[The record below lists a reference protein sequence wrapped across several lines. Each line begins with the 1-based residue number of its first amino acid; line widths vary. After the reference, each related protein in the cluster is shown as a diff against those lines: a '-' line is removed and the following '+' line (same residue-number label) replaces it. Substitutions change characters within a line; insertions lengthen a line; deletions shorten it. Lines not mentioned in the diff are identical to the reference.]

1 MDYRRLRLPEPPM
14 ITLVQSLDTPL
25 GCPASWVHFRYQEP
39 LQRYICKS
47 CGRLFNERTGTPS
60 AYIHKPAE
68 QVERVL
74 KMRSEGMGVR
84 ATAHVEEISHATV
97 TLWEKRLAQ
106 MESNWSPA
114 APKGSDVTVEGDELY
129 TRVGENRPAG
139 KVFHEKDSYCQARRG
154 GQTCFALGQSTRL
167 PSAL

>member
-47 CGRLFNERTGTPS
+47 CQRLFNERTGTPL
-60 AYIHKPAE
+60 AYIHKSAD

-84 ATAHVEEISHATV
+84 AAARVEGIAHATV
-97 TLWEKRLAQ
+97 SFWEQRLAQ
-106 MESNWSPA
+106 MEAEWSPP
-114 APKGSDVTVEGDELY
+114 APAGSEVTVEGDELY
-129 TRVGENRPAG
+129 TRVGETRPAS
-139 KVFHEKDSYCQARRG
+139 KASAR
-154 GQTCFALGQSTRL
+154 
-167 PSAL
+167 P

>member
-1 MDYRRLRLPEPPM
+1 MNCPYCQSESTSKRGFSPRRH
-14 ITLVQSLDTPL
+14 Q
-25 GCPASWVHFRYQEP
+25 AP

-47 CGRLFNERTGTPS
+47 CGRLFNERTGTPL
-60 AYIHKPAE
+60 AHIHKPAE

-84 ATAHVEEISHATV
+84 AAARVEEISHATV

-114 APKGSDVTVEGDELY
+114 APEGSDVTVEGDELY
-129 TRVGENRPAG
+129 TRVGENRPAS
-139 KVFHEKDSYCQARRG
+139 KVSVGR
-154 GQTCFALGQSTRL
+154 
-167 PSAL
+167 